1 MYLRFLRDVFF
12 VNYPILWINFC
23 QNANA
28 VFQRFEHTILFIS
41 CLKHGN
47 PAVDKGKS
55 WCLIKGALS
64 GLRKILATE
73 SSTERSNFPTSAS

>member
-1 MYLRFLRDVFF
+1 MHFLLITQFYGSIFVKMRMRFS
-12 VNYPILWINFC
+12 
-23 QNANA
+23 
-28 VFQRFEHTILFIS
+28 QRFEHTILFIS

-73 SSTERSNFPTSAS
+73 SSTERSNFPTNAS